1 MALDSQVQNWLMANQ
16 DNFAPE
22 LIPTLTNLLEKVKPE
37 KAMMLHSIKLV
48 DPGQIVLFAW
58 LLGID
63 GFFIDQVVR
72 SLLKIILAFTFIG
85 SLFFIIDAF
94 GAKKRAFEYNFK
106 KFNTQIIQLM

>member
-16 DNFAPE
+16 DKFAPE

-58 LLGID
+58 LLSIDRFFLDDSGKGILKLVTVGGCGIWWLMD
-63 GFFIDQVVR
+63 GL
-72 SLLKIILAFTFIG
+72 S
-85 SLFFIIDAF
+85 
-94 GAKKRAFEYNFK
+94 AKKRAFEYNFK
-106 KFNTQIIQLM
+106 QFNNQIMQLT